1 MIERPHGAQHA
12 FELSI
17 PSEFGYEKVAREAV
31 AAFARKLGF
40 DRERVEDLKTALGE
54 ACINAIEHGNQ
65 RGSGLRIDVCCLVE
79 GDALTVEVQDQ
90 GLQRFQG
97 CGAPA
102 SIDTK
107 LLGAAPLRGMGLML
121 IRELVDESGFVDSPQ
136 GGNRFRLRIIRR
148 VAAAHASA

>member
-1 MIERPHGAQHA
+1 MDRSAFLQHS

-40 DRERVEDLKTALGE
+40 DIERIEDLKTALGE

-65 RGSGLRIDVCCLVE
+65 RGPGLRVDVSCIVD

-90 GLQRFQG
+90 GLRRFQG
-97 CGAPA
+97 CGTAA
-102 SIDTK
+102 TIDSK
-107 LLGAAPLRGMGLML
+107 LVGAGPLRGMGLML
-121 IRELVDESGFVDSPQ
+121 ISELVDESGFVDTAE
-136 GGNRFRLRIIRR
+136 GGNCFRLRLNRGAVSAR
-148 VAAAHASA
+148 AST